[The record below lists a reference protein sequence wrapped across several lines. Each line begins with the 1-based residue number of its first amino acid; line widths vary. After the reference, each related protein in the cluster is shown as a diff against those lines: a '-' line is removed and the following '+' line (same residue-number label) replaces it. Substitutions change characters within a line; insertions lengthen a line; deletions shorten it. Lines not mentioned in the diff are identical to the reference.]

1 MHYVTHIIYGVL
13 HSCVRTLYILTHV
26 TLFSPTLQ
34 ASNRRPTAGMWPSMS
49 EFPGLYFL
57 GPKAIQKYILYVCV
71 FVTFAEL
78 Y

>member
-1 MHYVTHIIYGVL
+1 MYTY
-13 HSCVRTLYILTHV
+13 YIRCTAFLCTYIV
-26 TLFSPTLQ
+26 YTDTCNPILSDPSSQQSQ
-34 ASNRRPTAGMWPSMS
+34 ADRWDVPSMS